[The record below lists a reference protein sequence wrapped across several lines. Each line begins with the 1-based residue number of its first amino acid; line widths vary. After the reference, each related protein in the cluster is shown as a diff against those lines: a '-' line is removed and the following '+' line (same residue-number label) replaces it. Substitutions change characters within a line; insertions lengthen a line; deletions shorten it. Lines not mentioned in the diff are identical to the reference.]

1 MRFQRPPATPLLGC
15 AAILV
20 DFIGLGMIAP
30 ILPGIVS
37 SDAVGAILTAQ
48 YCAVV
53 LGQVLIGALSD
64 CFGRRRLIVAVMAAD
79 AVLFAASGFTQSN
92 GIWKPDITS
101 TAGSVSFVPACTITF
116 RSPVFWLST

>member
-37 SDAVGAILTAQ
+37 SDAVGASRS
-48 YCAVV
+48 
-53 LGQVLIGALSD
+53 SD
-64 CFGRRRLIVAVMAAD
+64 SSTKTSDSSNVA
-79 AVLFAASGFTQSN
+79 GNTPC
-92 GIWKPDITS
+92 I
-101 TAGSVSFVPACTITF
+101 
-116 RSPVFWLST
+116 

>member
-37 SDAVGAILTAQ
+37 SDAVGASPRPFFSPI
-48 YCAVV
+48 
-53 LGQVLIGALSD
+53 
-64 CFGRRRLIVAVMAAD
+64 RPAA
-79 AVLFAASGFTQSN
+79 
-92 GIWKPDITS
+92 
-101 TAGSVSFVPACTITF
+101 
-116 RSPVFWLST
+116 